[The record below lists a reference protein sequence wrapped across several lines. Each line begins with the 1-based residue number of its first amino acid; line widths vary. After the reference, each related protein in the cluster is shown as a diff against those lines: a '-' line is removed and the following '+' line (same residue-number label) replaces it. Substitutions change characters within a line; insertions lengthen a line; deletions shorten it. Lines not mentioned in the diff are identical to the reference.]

1 MPTARRPGRAD
12 LLLLLLLLLLA
23 RRERRPRAQLVG
35 NKPR

>member
-12 LLLLLLLLLLA
+12 LLLLLLLLA